1 MVKTSVYLSEDEV
14 ARLAALAHAEGTSQA
29 DVIRRAIRQYHPKTA
44 NQRDFAVRGSGLG
57 PGTSV
62 ADIDEE
68 ELLEGFGS

>member
-14 ARLAALAHAEGTSQA
+14 ARLAALAHTEGTSQA
-29 DVIRRAIRQYHPKTA
+29 DVIRRAIRQYVPRTA
-44 NQRDFAVRGSGLG
+44 GQRDFAVRGSGVG

-62 ADIDEE
+62 ADIDEQ